1 MPIALAVGR
10 RPVFIFSCALLFVGC
25 IVASQVTN
33 YEYHL
38 AIRIVIGFAAG
49 QSEALVPLMLK
60 EVFFLHERAN
70 VLSFQASFQTIVG
83 CVLTIFASNIAASV
97 GWKNWYSVSRGF
109 TSLPLVLTQTS
120 YQVYA
125 GLSGFL
131 LIAAYFFVPETAYER
146 PLSAYTG
153 HQEAVPTL
161 PTDLATLESQLPV
174 ATTQSN
180 RPALDEDRYGR
191 KTLRKDVRLFSKKLD
206 WMEAYLLLKH
216 CLEMVS
222 HGVGLCRDTD

>member
-10 RPVFIFSCALLFVGC
+10 RPVFIFSCALLFIGC

-70 VLSFQASFQTIVG
+70 VLAFQASFQTIVG

-97 GWKNWYSVSRGF
+97 GWKNWYSVSIESPHMRLCLF
-109 TSLPLVLTQTS
+109 PNPS
-120 YQVYA
+120 QVYA

-131 LIAAYFFVPETAYER
+131 LIAAYFLVPETAYER

-153 HQEAVPTL
+153 HQGAVPTI

-180 RPALDEDRYGR
+180 RPALDEGKYGR
-191 KTLRKDVRLFSKKLD
+191 RTLRKDVRLFSKKRD

-222 HGVGLCRDTD
+222 GDKRRFLDTD

>member
-10 RPVFIFSCALLFVGC
+10 RPVFIFSCALLFIGC

-70 VLSFQASFQTIVG
+70 VLAFQASFQTIVG

-97 GWKNWYSVSRGF
+97 GWKNWYSVSATVSARRF
-109 TSLPLVLTQTS
+109 MESALIRHRPFRCMLVSPASCWSCRSSLSRRPPSTVL
-120 YQVYA
+120 
-125 GLSGFL
+125 
-131 LIAAYFFVPETAYER
+131 
-146 PLSAYTG
+146 
-153 HQEAVPTL
+153 
-161 PTDLATLESQLPV
+161 
-174 ATTQSN
+174 
-180 RPALDEDRYGR
+180 
-191 KTLRKDVRLFSKKLD
+191 
-206 WMEAYLLLKH
+206 
-216 CLEMVS
+216 
-222 HGVGLCRDTD
+222 